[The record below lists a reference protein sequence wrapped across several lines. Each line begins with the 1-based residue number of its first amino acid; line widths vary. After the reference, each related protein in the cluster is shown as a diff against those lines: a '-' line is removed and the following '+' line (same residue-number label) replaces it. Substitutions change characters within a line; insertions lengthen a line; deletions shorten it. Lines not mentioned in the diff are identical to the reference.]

1 MVLTP
6 NLCVLHCNIGSLL
19 LIYTQTSFLA
29 AGHMPVLWL
38 YCVSPD
44 QALPAS
50 SWSQAMVG

>member
-6 NLCVLHCNIGSLL
+6 NLCILCCNIGSLL
-19 LIYTQTSFLA
+19 LVHTQRSFLA

-38 YCVSPD
+38 YHVSPD

-50 SWSQAMVG
+50 SWSQVIMG